1 MDLRGDGRIILFLR
15 SEAKNPKY
23 YVRLKIPNSKGYKTV
38 STKTNNLIDSQ
49 RISLDLYDELY
60 HQIQV
65 GGTLQSKTYKDVF
78 DEWSTHR
85 KNSYQYKPNDRTS
98 EYVAVYSLDYFGSM
112 KINKIQSKDFHEYW
126 DWRKLNFKRK
136 KPSDDTLNRERTSIM
151 GLFKFSYQ
159 RGYVT
164 ELISIPKLKTKG
176 INKRPTFNMGEWKT
190 ITTMMRKWVEEGR
203 PLGRWRERF
212 ILQQYVLLMSNSG
225 VRVGEMRNLKWE
237 DVSSVDTDEGKQ
249 IVLRVSGKVGMRDV
263 VLNPN
268 CEVYLRRLYDLRKD
282 ELKGKRPTQFEY
294 VFLSRKTMKPYTSFK
309 TSFNGMLEYCGI
321 PIGKNGMNRTIYSL
335 RHFYGTE
342 RLKGNISPYILA
354 KQMGTSVEMI
364 EKHYGHILTKDII
377 ASIRKTTNQK
387 SSNIQTENSYPFD

>member
-1 MDLRGDGRIILFLR
+1 
-15 SEAKNPKY
+15 
-23 YVRLKIPNSKGYKTV
+23 
-38 STKTNNLIDSQ
+38 
-49 RISLDLYDELY
+49 
-60 HQIQV
+60 
-65 GGTLQSKTYKDVF
+65 
-78 DEWSTHR
+78 
-85 KNSYQYKPNDRTS
+85 
-98 EYVAVYSLDYFGSM
+98 
-112 KINKIQSKDFHEYW
+112 
-126 DWRKLNFKRK
+126 
-136 KPSDDTLNRERTSIM
+136 
-151 GLFKFSYQ
+151 
-159 RGYVT
+159 
-164 ELISIPKLKTKG
+164 
-176 INKRPTFNMGEWKT
+176 
-190 ITTMMRKWVEEGR
+190 
-203 PLGRWRERF
+203 
-212 ILQQYVLLMSNSG
+212 MSNSG

-249 IVLRVSGKVGMRDV
+249 VVLRVSGKVGMRDV

>member
-1 MDLRGDGRIILFLR
+1 
-15 SEAKNPKY
+15 
-23 YVRLKIPNSKGYKTV
+23 
-38 STKTNNLIDSQ
+38 
-49 RISLDLYDELY
+49 
-60 HQIQV
+60 
-65 GGTLQSKTYKDVF
+65 
-78 DEWSTHR
+78 
-85 KNSYQYKPNDRTS
+85 
-98 EYVAVYSLDYFGSM
+98 
-112 KINKIQSKDFHEYW
+112 
-126 DWRKLNFKRK
+126 
-136 KPSDDTLNRERTSIM
+136 M

-159 RGYVT
+159 RRYVT

-249 IVLRVSGKVGMRDV
+249 VVLRVSGKVGMRDV

-294 VFLSRKTMKPYTSFK
+294 VFLSRKTMKPYTSF
-309 TSFNGMLEYCGI
+309 
-321 PIGKNGMNRTIYSL
+321 
-335 RHFYGTE
+335 
-342 RLKGNISPYILA
+342 
-354 KQMGTSVEMI
+354 
-364 EKHYGHILTKDII
+364 
-377 ASIRKTTNQK
+377 
-387 SSNIQTENSYPFD
+387 